1 MLGILYIK
9 YVLIRSYR
17 FYNVYILY
25 IHIYNIHLESYI
37 KRMEKYY
44 GKLEGI
50 DTYNIFRYNSHDIHI
65 CKLFQKS
72 GKL

>member
-44 GKLEGI
+44 GKSEG
-50 DTYNIFRYNSHDIHI
+50 TDI
-65 CKLFQKS
+65 
-72 GKL
+72 